1 MCIFRRLVTI
11 MIPYKP
17 FAQHLI
23 DNKVIATPSEL
34 HGHASGMI
42 VVNNDVDVEEWVEL
56 ILEDYCFDSSDKNKL
71 IPVLSALFDFSKD
84 KINADNFTFS
94 VLLPSD
100 DNDLSYRLEALSTWC
115 GSFLTGMAFAGLK
128 SDKNMH
134 DDVHEFIVD
143 LEKISKVDYD
153 TEGSQ
158 GEEAD
163 FVELVEYVKAGTIL
177 LFEEFKVD
185 LEPSEL
191 SH

>member
-1 MCIFRRLVTI
+1 

-17 FAQHLI
+17 FSQHLK

-42 VVNNDVDVEEWVEL
+42 VVNNDVDVDEWVEL
-56 ILEDYCFDSSDKNKL
+56 ILEDYCFDSNNKSKL
-71 IPVLSALFDFSKD
+71 IPVLSALFDFAKD
-84 KINADNFTFS
+84 KLNADNYTFS

-100 DNDLSYRLEALSTWC
+100 DNDLSYRLEAISTWC
-115 GSFLTGMAFAGLK
+115 GAFLTGLAFAGLK
-128 SDKNMH
+128 SDKNLH
-134 DDVHEFIVD
+134 DDVHEFISD
-143 LEKISKVDYD
+143 LEKISKVDYN

-177 LFEEFKVD
+177 LFEEFQIDTEV
-185 LEPSEL
+185 SEL

>member
-1 MCIFRRLVTI
+1 

-17 FAQHLI
+17 FAQHLK

-42 VVNNDVDVEEWVEL
+42 VVNNDVDAEEWLEL
-56 ILEDYCFDSSDKNKL
+56 ILEDYCFDTSNKSKL
-71 IPVLSALFDFSKD
+71 IPVLTALFDFAKD
-84 KINADNFTFS
+84 KIKSENYSFS
-94 VLLPSD
+94 ALLPSD
-100 DNDLSYRLEALSTWC
+100 DNDLSFRLEALSTWC
-115 GSFLTGMAFAGLK
+115 GAFLTGLAFAGLK

-134 DDVHEFIVD
+134 DDVHEFIAD
-143 LEKISKVDYD
+143 LEKISKVDFD

-177 LFEEFKVD
+177 LYEEFKID
-185 LEPSEL
+185 LDGSEL